1 MKIRNAWI
9 AQSMLIAGGTLF
21 AWHAVGTDFL
31 RFYRTEGTIFKISD
45 CIYPNPITTPC
56 FWGAVLFA
64 VLLVL
69 TVRLYDGGEM
79 LMRQR
84 RIVILLVAGT
94 LFAWGNFL
102 WGIRSFYS
110 APTGEG
116 TSCSGVPVDSPLH
129 TACFYGALFFTASL
143 IAGFLYLRSLR
154 KSDSI

>member
-1 MKIRNAWI
+1 MKTRNLWI
-9 AQSMLIAGGTLF
+9 AQSVLIAGGTIF
-21 AWHAVGTDFL
+21 AWNAVVTDFL

-64 VLLVL
+64 VLLIL
-69 TVRLYDGGEM
+69 TVRLHNGTEILG
-79 LMRQR
+79 RQR
-84 RIVILLVAGT
+84 RILTLLVVGT

-110 APTGEG
+110 APSGEG

-143 IAGFLYLRSLR
+143 IAGFFYLRALR
-154 KSDSI
+154 KSDRI